1 MELEGKS
8 GGHLDEP
15 AGVVVGIEVAKA
27 QLDVAVRPGGEQR
40 RDTNDAAGSAELV
53 TRLRVLGPWL
63 IVVEAT
69 GG

>member
-15 AGVVVGIEVAKA
+15 AGVVGIAVAKA

-40 RDTNDAAGSAELV
+40 RDTNDAAGIAELV
-53 TRLRVLGPWL
+53 TRRRVLGPWL